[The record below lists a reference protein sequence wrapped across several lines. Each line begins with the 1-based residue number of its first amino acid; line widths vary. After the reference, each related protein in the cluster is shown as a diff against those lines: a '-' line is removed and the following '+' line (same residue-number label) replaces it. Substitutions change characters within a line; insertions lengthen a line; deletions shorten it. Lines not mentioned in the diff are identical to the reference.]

1 MQTKRDCMNS
11 VMYEYHSHLLPEKI
25 RTEKQKRW
33 DRVLTEACN
42 NCDGYSNHHD
52 KNRFV
57 LDDAFVESLRIKMH
71 ITLEEDEKY
80 EKFTAS

>member
-33 DRVLTEACN
+33 DRVLTAACN
-42 NCDGYSNHHD
+42 TCDGYSNHHD
-52 KNRFV
+52 KNVFV
-57 LDDAFVESLRIKMH
+57 LDDAFVEGLRMKLHM
-71 ITLEEDEKY
+71 EDEDEK
-80 EKFTAS
+80 FAAS